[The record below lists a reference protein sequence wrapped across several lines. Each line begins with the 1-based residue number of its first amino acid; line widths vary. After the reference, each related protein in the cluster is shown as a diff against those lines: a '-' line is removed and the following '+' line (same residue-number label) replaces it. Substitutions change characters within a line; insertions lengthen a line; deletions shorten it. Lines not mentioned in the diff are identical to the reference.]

1 MICRHNQFD
10 QFSNF
15 SLGCLSKM
23 IPTAKPRTRRLT
35 IVAQDPSVRVDGKI
49 LTTQVDIP
57 AEEIAPGP
65 RGYRVQVIDYDTSSG
80 VLYQPIDYPVLQR
93 GLYVDPFAR
102 DAAKANN
109 DWILTEPRFH
119 QQNVYAIV
127 MKTLARFEFALG
139 RRISWGFRGHQINV
153 APHAFADANAFYS
166 KDDQAL
172 VFGYFKGTNGQI
184 VFSCLSHDVVAH
196 ETTHAIL
203 DGLRNRYTD
212 PSSPEQAGFHEG
224 FADVVALL
232 SVFSLKDIVRT
243 LLQPDYWKKDRA
255 AETDLIDSDCL
266 TLEKLKKSVLLGLAE
281 QMGAQMSGVR
291 GDRAEALRR
300 SVNLPN
306 FKPGEVDKLEEFQ
319 EPHRRGEILVAAML
333 NAFLRVWRA
342 RIDKL
347 ERGKRG
353 AKLDL
358 ELVVEQGADAADHL
372 LTMAIRALDYSPP
385 TDLQFSDY
393 LSALITGDKELV
405 PDDSKYQYRNLLL
418 NSFAGYGVE
427 PASIDSPDGSWEG
440 CDAKLTYD
448 RSHFESM
455 MRDPDE
461 VFRFIWEN
469 RQALKLHEQAYTK
482 VISVRPCLRIGPDG
496 FALRE
501 TVAEYVQ
508 MMTLRAQELQ
518 YFDPPIGKPEG
529 LASDRE
535 VTIYGGGALVF
546 DEYGR
551 LKYQVSNRLDN
562 VGRQTPRLKYL
573 WKYGYFDDV
582 DLVQNAFSRLH
593 LNRTLNLRS
602 HTSEVF

>member
-1 MICRHNQFD
+1 
-10 QFSNF
+10 
-15 SLGCLSKM
+15 M
-23 IPTAKPRTRRLT
+23 IPIAKPRTRQLT
-35 IVAQDPSVRVDGKI
+35 IVAQDPSVRVNGKI

-80 VLYQPIDYPVLQR
+80 VLYQPIPYPSLQR
-93 GLYVDPFAR
+93 GSYVDPFLAR
-102 DAAKANN
+102 NGDSESN
-109 DWILTEPRFH
+109 DWILTDPCFH

-139 RRISWGFRGHQINV
+139 RRVSWGFRGHQLHI

-166 KDDQAL
+166 KEDQAL
-172 VFGYFKGTNGQI
+172 VFGYFEGKNGNV

-232 SVFSLKDIVRT
+232 SVFSLNDVVGT
-243 LLQPDYWKKDRA
+243 LLQPDFTKAKPTVEA
-255 AETDLIDSDCL
+255 SLIDSCAL
-266 TLEKLKKSVLLGLAE
+266 TIENLKESVLAGLAE
-281 QMGAQMSGVR
+281 EMGKEMYGVR
-291 GDRAEALRR
+291 GDRAGALRR
-300 SVNLPN
+300 SVKLG
-306 FKPGEVDKLEEFQ
+306 KLKAGAVDKIEEYQ
-319 EPHRRGEILVAAML
+319 EPHRRGEVLVAAML
-333 NAFLRVWRA
+333 NAFLNVWRA

-347 ERGKRG
+347 ERGKCG
-353 AKLDL
+353 SKLDL
-358 ELVVEQGADAADHL
+358 ELVVEQGTDAANQL
-372 LTMAIRALDYSPP
+372 LTMAIRALDYAPP

-393 LSALITGDKELV
+393 LSALITADKELV
-405 PDDSKYQYRNLLL
+405 PDDTKYNYRKLLL
-418 NSFAGYGVE
+418 ESFADYGVE
-427 PASIDSPDGSWEG
+427 PASINAADGSWEG

-461 VFRFIWEN
+461 VFRFVWEN
-469 RQALKLHEQAYTK
+469 REALKLHEQAYTK

-501 TVAEYVQ
+501 TVAEYIQ
-508 MMTLRAQELQ
+508 MMTIQAQELQ

-529 LASDRE
+529 LASGRE
-535 VTIYGGGALVF
+535 VTIYGGGALIF

-551 LKYQVSNRLDN
+551 LKYHVNNRVEN
-562 VGRQTPRLKYL
+562 VVRQTPRLKYL
-573 WKYGYFDDV
+573 WKCGYFDEAGGTR
-582 DLVQNAFSRLH
+582 NAFARLH
-593 LNRTLNLRS
+593 LNRTLNLR
-602 HTSEVF
+602 TRVSEVF

>member
-1 MICRHNQFD
+1 M
-10 QFSNF
+10 
-15 SLGCLSKM
+15 
-23 IPTAKPRTRRLT
+23 
-35 IVAQDPSVRVDGKI
+35 VDGKI

-65 RGYRVQVIDYDTSSG
+65 RGYRAQVIDYDTSSG

-93 GLYVDPFAR
+93 GVYVDPFAR

-139 RRISWGFRGHQINV
+139 RRISWGFRGHQINI

-166 KDDQAL
+166 KEDQAL
-172 VFGYFKGTNGQI
+172 VFGYFKGMKDQM

-232 SVFSLKDIVRT
+232 SVFSLKDVVGT
-243 LLQPDYWKKDRA
+243 LLQPDYWKKNRPV
-255 AETDLIDSDCL
+255 ETDLIDSAS
-266 TLEKLKKSVLLGLAE
+266 LKFEELQKSVLLGLAE
-281 QMGAQMSGVR
+281 QMGTQMLGVR
-291 GDRAEALRR
+291 GDRADALRR
-300 SVNLPN
+300 SVTLEK

-333 NAFLRVWRA
+333 NAFLSVWRA

-347 ERGKRG
+347 ERRKRG
-353 AKLDL
+353 GKLDL

-372 LTMAIRALDYSPP
+372 LTIAIRALDYAPP

-393 LSALITGDKELV
+393 LSALITADKELV
-405 PDDSKYQYRNLLL
+405 PDDSKYKYRSILLQ
-418 NSFAGYGVE
+418 SFATYGIE
-427 PASIDSPDGSWEG
+427 PANINSPDGSWDG
-440 CDAKLTYD
+440 CDAELTYD

-469 RQALKLHEQAYTK
+469 REALKLHEQAYTK

-508 MMTLRAQELQ
+508 MMTLQAQELQ
-518 YFDPPIGKPEG
+518 HFDPPIGKPEG
-529 LASDRE
+529 LAADRE
-535 VTIYGGGALVF
+535 VTIYGGGALIF

-551 LKYQVSNRLDN
+551 LKYHVYNRVDN
-562 VGRQTPRLKYL
+562 VARQTPRLKYL
-573 WKYGYFDDV
+573 WKYGYFDD
-582 DLVQNAFSRLH
+582 LNLAQNAFSRLH
-593 LNRTLNLRS
+593 LNRALNLRS
-602 HTSEVF
+602 RASEVF

>member
-1 MICRHNQFD
+1 
-10 QFSNF
+10 
-15 SLGCLSKM
+15 M
-23 IPTAKPRTRRLT
+23 IPIAKPRTRQLT
-35 IVAQDPSVRVDGKI
+35 IVAQDPSVKVNGKI
-49 LTTQVDIP
+49 LTTQVEIP

-80 VLYQPIDYPVLQR
+80 VLYQPMHYPSLQR
-93 GLYVDPFAR
+93 GSYVDPFAR
-102 DAAKANN
+102 YVADKDNS

-139 RRISWGFRGHQINV
+139 RRVSWGFRGHQIHI

-166 KDDQAL
+166 KEDQAL
-172 VFGYFKGTNGQI
+172 VFGYFGGMNGEL

-232 SVFSLKDIVRT
+232 SVFSLKDVVGT
-243 LLQPDYWKKDRA
+243 LLQKDFTKPKA
-255 AETDLIDSDCL
+255 TLEANLIDSDDL
-266 TLEKLKKSVLLGLAE
+266 KLEKLQESVLVGLAE
-281 QMGAQMSGVR
+281 QMGAEMLGVR
-291 GDRAEALRR
+291 GDRADALRR
-300 SVNLPN
+300 SVKLPI
-306 FKPGEVDKLEEFQ
+306 FKPGEIDDIEEFQ

-333 NAFLRVWRA
+333 NSFLHVWRA
-342 RIDKL
+342 RITRI
-347 ERGKRG
+347 ERGKCG
-353 AKLDL
+353 GKLDL
-358 ELVVEQGADAADHL
+358 ELVVEQAADAANQL
-372 LTMAIRALDYSPP
+372 LTMAIRALDYTPP

-393 LSALITGDKELV
+393 LSALITADKELV
-405 PDDSKYQYRNLLL
+405 PDDTKYCYRKILLE
-418 NSFAGYGVE
+418 NFKNYGVE
-427 PASIDSPDGSWEG
+427 PASINSIDGSWEG

-469 RQALKLHEQAYTK
+469 REALDLHDHAYTK
-482 VISVRPCLRIGPDG
+482 VISVRPCMRIGPDG

-501 TVAEYVQ
+501 TVAEYIQ
-508 MMTLRAQELQ
+508 MMTIKARELQ
-518 YFDPPIGKPEG
+518 LFDPPIGKPEG
-529 LASDRE
+529 LDGNRE
-535 VTIYGGGALVF
+535 VTIYGGGALIF

-551 LKYQVSNRLDN
+551 LKYHVDNRVEN
-562 VGRQTPRLKYL
+562 VARQTPRLKYL
-573 WKYGYFDDV
+573 WKCGYFDV
-582 DLVQNAFSRLH
+582 ANEARTAFARLH
-593 LNRTLNLRS
+593 LNRTLDLRTRS
-602 HTSEVF
+602 AEFF